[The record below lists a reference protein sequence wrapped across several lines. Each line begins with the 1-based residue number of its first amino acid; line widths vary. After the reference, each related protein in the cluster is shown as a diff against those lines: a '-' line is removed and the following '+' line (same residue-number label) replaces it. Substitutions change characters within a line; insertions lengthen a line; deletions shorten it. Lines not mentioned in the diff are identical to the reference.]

1 MSSLQYQSYQR
12 GLIYFYYY
20 IYAFINITYLFPH
33 LSYPVLH
40 CIVGIVLKLNW
51 NPILTEEHLL
61 PMPCTSSSGIWSTG
75 GIRDE
80 LVRGRGYS
88 HVITLVSGC
97 EDILPLAASNA
108 FWQSYRKLSDVMV
121 VTVGGGERG
130 WDQARPCPLFQDD
143 KHLSWSIVSAKAK
156 RNSPNNS
163 VLWIFFLLL
172 ICLVA

>member
-61 PMPCTSSSGIWSTG
+61 P
-75 GIRDE
+75 
-80 LVRGRGYS
+80 
-88 HVITLVSGC
+88 
-97 EDILPLAASNA
+97 
-108 FWQSYRKLSDVMV
+108 
-121 VTVGGGERG
+121 
-130 WDQARPCPLFQDD
+130 
-143 KHLSWSIVSAKAK
+143 
-156 RNSPNNS
+156 
-163 VLWIFFLLL
+163 
-172 ICLVA
+172 CLVPQVQAFEVQEGSGTS